1 MIVYVDTSAAVKLLL
16 DEPESQAFAHYMSS
30 LTSTDEVVSSQLI
43 ETELRRTATRRD
55 LPQGV
60 VSEIL
65 AGIDL
70 IEPERDFFHEAGLL
84 PGRGLRSL
92 DALHVITAIKTDANV
107 VLAYDRRLVDAAS
120 AVGIAT
126 ASPT

>member
-16 DEPESQAFAHYMSS
+16 DEPESGALARHMSS
-30 LTSTDEVVSSQLI
+30 LTPSDEVVSSQLL
-43 ETELRRTATRRD
+43 ETELRRAATRRD

-84 PGRGLRSL
+84 PGPGLRSL
-92 DALHVITAIKTDANV
+92 DALHLVTAIKTGADR
-107 VLAYDRRLVDAAS
+107 VLAYDRRLLAAADS
-120 AVGIAT
+120 IGIAT
-126 ASPT
+126 LSPS